1 MLDPKASQLMTA
13 ADISVYGDHQ
23 LDYVFYTLPP
33 SPRIRL
39 NEQDRPVFSMY
50 KFRFPVDH
58 PDGSKGGGL
67 LFFDTEVAIP
77 EDIREQIRQQKQ
89 AELDER
95 YSQQG
100 LGTAPRV
107 ELQTPT
113 WLRGDVSLN
122 LANLSNQLVESATGP
137 APPALYG
144 RNIASFTVEL
154 TPEGA
159 SLMWD
164 MLQGAGG
171 VLQVNYEMVA
181 AVACPV
187 RASAYFHYQKYYDF
201 VQHVE
206 THDPWVGD
214 SSQVNNLTEQFHNSG
229 AQEFTP
235 EFPVGTPDDLKQR
248 IMDSLFK
255 FMESM
260 LKGETPAD
268 ITPVSDQDRSTGGA
282 DTIDRHITISR
293 TADFSYTINIDQ
305 AIEWT
310 GLAPKG
316 TLENIGVVSGARWQ
330 DYAKEVNADD
340 DFFKQLHVTTYV
352 DANFVALPISSVD
365 VTIDYGTNTNNTFHF
380 RAPTDVGKFDAYIS
394 DNHGSRDFAY
404 RYVVTYTNENRTYQ
418 SPDLQGRSNVLN
430 IPVGRLGIFD
440 VRVEAGAIDFTQVQQ
455 AQVTLRYKDP
465 DRGVDMEDVVVLD
478 KDNRRVRSQQVIF
491 APRDKEFTYSIL
503 YVMANGSRYQVG
515 EQRHL
520 SDELFINGPFTDTET
535 VTVIAVG
542 DLDTDIDSIFL
553 ELEYEDAPND
563 YSQQR
568 TVALSKAT
576 PFISWSFPVID
587 PTGGKITYSGTLT
600 RKNRTEEDI
609 PSTTTDHRLITV
621 PAEGAEDVI
630 KFEIVPDLI
639 DWTRVRLAK
648 VSIHYA
654 ADGIDRTFNVLV
666 RQGDRPAPINLP
678 IRDKTH
684 KTFDW
689 QVTFYMATTPPS
701 QRLQAVAG
709 TTDPVLVLDP
719 DAAVPA
725 PTP

>member
-1 MLDPKASQLMTA
+1 VSYL
-13 ADISVYGDHQ
+13 I
-23 LDYVFYTLPP
+23 PP
-33 SPRIRL
+33 TPRIRL
-39 NEQDRPVFSMY
+39 DEQDRPVFAFY
-50 KFRFPVDH
+50 KYRFPVDR

-95 YSQQG
+95 YSREG
-100 LGTAPRV
+100 RGTAPRV

-122 LANLSNQLVESATGP
+122 LSNLSNQLVQSVSNP
-137 APPALYG
+137 AHPALYG

-159 SLMWD
+159 SLMWE

-171 VLQVNYEMVA
+171 VLAVDYEMVA

-187 RASAYFHYQKYYDF
+187 RANAYFHYQKYYDF

-206 THDPWVGD
+206 THDPWVGE
-214 SSQVNNLTEQFHNSG
+214 SSQVNDLTEQFRNSG
-229 AQEFTP
+229 AQEIRP
-235 EFPVGTPDDLKQR
+235 EFPVGTPDDLKQQ

-268 ITPVSDQDRSTGGA
+268 ITPVSDEDRSTGAA

-293 TADFSYTINIDQ
+293 TADFSYSINIDQ
-305 AIEWT
+305 AIEWA
-310 GLAPKG
+310 GLSPKG
-316 TLENIGVVSGARWQ
+316 TLQNIGVVSGARWQ
-330 DYAKEVNADD
+330 DYAKELNAED
-340 DFFKQLHVTTYV
+340 DFFKQLHLTTYV
-352 DANFVALPISSVD
+352 DADFAALPISSVD
-365 VTIDYGTNTNNTFHF
+365 VTIDYGTNTNNTVHF
-380 RAPTDVGKFDAYIS
+380 RSATDVGKFNAYMT
-394 DNHGSRDFAY
+394 DNNGSRDYVY
-404 RYVVTYTNENRTYQ
+404 RYVVTYRGENRTYQ
-418 SPDLQGRSNVLN
+418 SGDLPGRSNVLN

-465 DRGVDMEDVVVLD
+465 ARGVDMEDVVVLD
-478 KDNRRVRSQQVIF
+478 KDNRKTRSQQVIF
-491 APRDKEFTYSIL
+491 APRDKQFTFSIL
-503 YVMANGSRYQVG
+503 YIMANGSRYQVG

-553 ELEYEDAPND
+553 ELEYND
-563 YSQQR
+563 DGNHYSQQR

-576 PFISWSFPVID
+576 PFVSWSFPVID
-587 PTGGKITYSGTLT
+587 PTGGKITYSGKLT

-609 PSTTTDHRLITV
+609 PSATTDHRLITV
-621 PAEGAEDVI
+621 PADGAEDVI
-630 KFEIVPDLI
+630 KFELVPDLI

-648 VSIHYA
+648 VTIHYA

-684 KTFDW
+684 RTFDW
-689 QVTFYMATTPPS
+689 EATFYMATTPPS
-701 QRLQAVAG
+701 QRAQKVAG
-709 TTDPVLVLDP
+709 ATDPVLVLDA
-719 DAAVPA
+719 DAAVPV